1 MQITNAGDLLL
12 WLRAAVGGQC
22 ASIERHMI
30 EPVPVREAVISMF
43 VHNDY
48 THDHAPAAELFSD
61 RLELTSHEWVPK
73 TCS

>member
-12 WLRAAVGGQC
+12 WLRAADGGQY
-22 ASIERHMI
+22 ASIERYMI

-48 THDHAPAAELFSD
+48 THGQTPAAELFSD